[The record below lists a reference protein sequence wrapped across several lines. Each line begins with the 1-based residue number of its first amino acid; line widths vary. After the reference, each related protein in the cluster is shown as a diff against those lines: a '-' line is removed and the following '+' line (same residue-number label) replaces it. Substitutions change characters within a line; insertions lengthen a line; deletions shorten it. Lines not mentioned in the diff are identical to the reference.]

1 MTEPE
6 DPPDSQPGDRA
17 RRRVIARSVLRAGGS
32 LVAIVTIYYLMPLE
46 TSATWVAIIILIAGL
61 IALIALAAF
70 HVSSILRSP
79 FPGLRAAEALAVN
92 VPLFLVLFAS
102 TYLVMDRI
110 SRANFTQPL
119 THTDALYFAVTVLTT
134 VGFGDITPRT
144 EAARLVVTGQ
154 MITDVVIIGLAIQV
168 IIRAARK
175 GQRRRSAER

>member
-1 MTEPE
+1 
-6 DPPDSQPGDRA
+6 
-17 RRRVIARSVLRAGGS
+17 
-32 LVAIVTIYYLMPLE
+32 
-46 TSATWVAIIILIAGL
+46 
-61 IALIALAAF
+61 
-70 HVSSILRSP
+70 
-79 FPGLRAAEALAVN
+79 
-92 VPLFLVLFAS
+92 VLFAS